1 MFIIRLSVSTGCRK
15 QPTII
20 PEGGRVA
27 CTAAFLFIYASNEPK
42 SVLARDL
49 GDCRDNLRNSRSVF
63 LIVYQKDSKQS
74 YQPELCIRLNKPYQR
89 FRSEVSEQI

>member
-20 PEGGRVA
+20 PEGGRVGLYG
-27 CTAAFLFIYASNEPK
+27 AFLFI
-42 SVLARDL
+42 
-49 GDCRDNLRNSRSVF
+49 
-63 LIVYQKDSKQS
+63 YQKDSKQS
-74 YQPELCIRLNKPYQR
+74 YQPELCICLNKPYQR